1 MAKDQSKTKGGR
13 RHRKGDYQ
21 APVHVPPVVPD
32 PIGRQIS
39 AEDFSA
45 LIARAEAFAQRRF
58 GPILPQ
64 LGAAF
69 FKGRTSDEVR
79 DEGLQAAFRA
89 WVLYGFRDQQGI
101 RIIDMFAAAGIPP
114 EGELA
119 RALTAARQARWGIYE
134 VLERNPGTKQVRVR
148 NWTTQALAPSDE
160 VDLLDRRAFDVLSLG
175 SLLVGWFAPVGDLW
189 RPLSAATFVP
199 PSRAKLV
206 RAGLDALL
214 SAQSADLDEFSQRG
228 AIALF
233 WLAYGVANLEE
244 PESPSA

>member
-1 MAKDQSKTKGGR
+1 MAKDESKPKGSR

-21 APVHVPPVVPD
+21 APVQVPPVVPD

-69 FKGRTSDEVR
+69 FKGRTADEVR

-101 RIIDMFAAAGIPP
+101 RIIDMFASAGIPT
-114 EGELA
+114 EGEVA

-134 VLERNPGTKQVRVR
+134 VLERNAGTKQVRVR
-148 NWTTQALAPSDE
+148 NWTTDAPSPEDE
-160 VDLLDRRAFDVLSLG
+160 LDVLDRRAFEVLSLG
-175 SLLVGWFAPVGDLW
+175 TILVGWFAPVGDLW

-199 PSRAKLV
+199 ASRGPLI
-206 RAGLDALL
+206 RAGLDALVKEQPA
-214 SAQSADLDEFSQRG
+214 SLDEFSQRA

-233 WLAYGVANLEE
+233 WLAYRVANLEE
-244 PESPSA
+244 PESPST